1 MKRRKFTSKAVLPPY
16 LYLYLLVLVLTYFP
30 VAPTNRP
37 WVSEDAVIVTQLLNI
52 AKKSEF
58 EEAQNH
64 SELETS
70 LFACQFVLGVSVLL
84 QLLVTRVVFT

>member
-1 MKRRKFTSKAVLPPY
+1 MILIITSLVVRKP
-16 LYLYLLVLVLTYFP
+16 LLVCNRVLFKIYF
-30 VAPTNRP
+30 T
-37 WVSEDAVIVTQLLNI
+37 VSQSSVIVTQLLNI
-52 AKKSEF
+52 AKKRQF